1 MSNDITVTYD
11 GAMTAK
17 VELPY
22 SGSLAIAA
30 PASCGGTGKGA
41 SPKDLFVS
49 GYSSC
54 MVMAMDVAA
63 RKAGFNIAGARIT
76 VSPVWAQN
84 EPSLEEINT
93 IVILPRRYTEEQLNV
108 LRKGECYCPIH
119 NSLRGQVQTN
129 LTFEV
134 ADGESE

>member
-1 MSNDITVTYD
+1 MSKEITVTYD
-11 GAMTAK
+11 GVMTAK
-17 VELPY
+17 VELPN
-22 SGSLAIAA
+22 SGTFDIAA

-54 MVMAMDVAA
+54 MVMAMDIAA
-63 RKAGFNIAGARIT
+63 RKAGFNIVGARIT
-76 VSPVWAQN
+76 VSPLWAQN
-84 EPSLEEINT
+84 EPFLEQINT
-93 IVILPRRYTEEQLNV
+93 TLTLPRRYTEEQLDV
-108 LRKGECYCPIH
+108 LRKGERYCPIH

-134 ADGESE
+134 ADESE